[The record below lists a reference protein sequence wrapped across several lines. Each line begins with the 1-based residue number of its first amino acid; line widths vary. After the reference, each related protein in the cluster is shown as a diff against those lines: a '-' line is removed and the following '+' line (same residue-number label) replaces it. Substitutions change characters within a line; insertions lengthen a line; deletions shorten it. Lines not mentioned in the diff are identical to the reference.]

1 MKIIYTTAEY
11 QFPNALYLLK
21 HVLLVVSILSFA
33 LKSPAR
39 FVDYNYR
46 TIVEL
51 SALQRVAFCLH
62 PHATVSKHSSLNYSV
77 FK

>member
-1 MKIIYTTAEY
+1 MKII
-11 QFPNALYLLK
+11 PRLLNANFQMRCICYK

-51 SALQRVAFCLH
+51 SALQR
-62 PHATVSKHSSLNYSV
+62 
-77 FK
+77 

>member
-46 TIVEL
+46 TIIGPTERGLWPFASIHMQQLVNIP
-51 SALQRVAFCLH
+51 V
-62 PHATVSKHSSLNYSV
+62 
-77 FK
+77 

>member
-1 MKIIYTTAEY
+1 MKII
-11 QFPNALYLLK
+11 PRLLNANFQMRCICYK

-39 FVDYNYR
+39 FVDYYYR

-51 SALQRVAFCLH
+51 SALQR
-62 PHATVSKHSSLNYSV
+62 
-77 FK
+77 

>member
-1 MKIIYTTAEY
+1 MKIISR
-11 QFPNALYLLK
+11 LLKANSQVCCICYK

-39 FVDYNYR
+39 CVSYNYR

-51 SALQRVAFCLH
+51 SALQRGSWPFAHIHMQQLVNIL
-62 PHATVSKHSSLNYSV
+62 V
-77 FK
+77 

>member
-51 SALQRVAFCLH
+51 SALQREDCG
-62 PHATVSKHSSLNYSV
+62 PSPQSTCNS
-77 FK
+77 